1 MDYRISYAIKSVQRV
16 RRRETKM
23 GRPRRK
29 SSTRKIKFEIR
40 LQVAV
45 EPGSIEESVLSYLNN
60 EEVRPLGKCEMLMA
74 ALKQYWQSAA
84 LLQEDQ
90 PIERVLSALED
101 SKFLWSLQEQR
112 LQERIKRKYSTQ
124 APLTNVQE
132 QPKLIPL
139 HETDSQDLTP
149 KISPEPPTVEPTEL
163 HSNDSNDDSDLDE
176 AATETIFNPFG
187 DSIIFRN

>member
-1 MDYRISYAIKSVQRV
+1 
-16 RRRETKM
+16 M

-124 APLTNVQE
+124 TPLTNVE
-132 QPKLIPL
+132 EHNKLIPL
-139 HETDSQDLTP
+139 DETDSQDLTRT
-149 KISPEPPTVEPTEL
+149 ISPEPPLFEPTEL

>member
-1 MDYRISYAIKSVQRV
+1 
-16 RRRETKM
+16 M